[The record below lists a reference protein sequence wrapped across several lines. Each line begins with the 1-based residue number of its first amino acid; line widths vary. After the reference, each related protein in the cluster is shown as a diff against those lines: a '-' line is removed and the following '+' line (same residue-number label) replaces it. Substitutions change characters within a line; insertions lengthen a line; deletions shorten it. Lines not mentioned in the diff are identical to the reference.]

1 MRFRLGFWVR
11 LLALVALS
19 GYLSSAQAARVSGL
33 YTAELLVAEQPVQ
46 VDPKLVRAAL
56 GQVLI
61 KVSGQQGQLGQPALV
76 AGLKQAS
83 RYIQQYR
90 YQKTQLTMETDDG
103 RQVLAHRLVIDFEK
117 TLVNELLASA
127 GIRPLGTVRPGVLV
141 WLMEERG
148 GKRRFL
154 GLDEDPAF
162 VAMNQRARER
172 GLPIFRPLLDMSDQK
187 ALPIGD
193 AWGFFT
199 DSIMQAS
206 ERYQADSV
214 LVGRLFRDAEGQWQS
229 RWMLLKSSGEPQR
242 FANTGRGFSGNLN
255 GAVDKAADLLFAD
268 FVAPAGELDPGSLL
282 LEIEAVT
289 SMQSY
294 FQIQQYLGELPAV
307 KNSALHSLVD
317 DRLLLRLE
325 VDGSANQIS
334 GALGLN
340 SAFKAVPSYE
350 TDGRLSYRWQP

>member
-1 MRFRLGFWVR
+1 MN
-11 LLALVALS
+11 
-19 GYLSSAQAARVSGL
+19 GL
-33 YTAELLVAEQPVQ
+33 YTAELLVAEQSVQ
-46 VDPKLVRAAL
+46 VDPKLVKTAL
-56 GQVLI
+56 GQVLV
-61 KVSGQQGQLGQPALV
+61 KVSGQQSLLDQPELD
-76 AGLKQAS
+76 AGLKQAN
-83 RYIQQYR
+83 RYIQQFR
-90 YQKTQLTMETDDG
+90 YQNTQVSMETDDG

-127 GIRPLGTVRPGVLV
+127 GVRPLGTVRPGVLV
-141 WLMEERG
+141 WLMEERR

-172 GLPIFRPLLDMSDQK
+172 GLPIFRPLLDMTDQK

-199 DSIMQAS
+199 DSIIKAS
-206 ERYQADSV
+206 QRYQADSV
-214 LVGRLFRDAEGQWQS
+214 LVGRLYRDAEGQWRS
-229 RWMLLKSSGEPQR
+229 RWMLLKSSGELQN
-242 FANTGRGFSGNLN
+242 FANSGRGFSGNLS
-255 GAVDKAADLLFAD
+255 GAVDKTADLLFAD

-282 LEIEAVT
+282 LEIEAVS

-317 DRLLLRLE
+317 DRLLLKLE
-325 VDGSANQIS
+325 IDGSVNQIS

-340 SAFKAVPSYE
+340 SAFKVVPSYE